1 MSQPHRAEKA
11 VAVRNIIGNLLTS
24 LDPQCRSME
33 YVLIA
38 FESMHS
44 NRRYPRTAECEA
56 ALKDYIEG
64 TQRLC
69 TALRRFR
76 DESEARDEAA

>member
-38 FESMHS
+38 FEAMA
-44 NRRYPRTAECEA
+44 PIADIRTAECEA
-56 ALKDYIEG
+56 AAQGLHRRDSA
-64 TQRLC
+64 TSARP
-69 TALRRFR
+69 LRRFR